1 MNQLRVAA
9 RHFSTSGTKGRNVV
23 LVDGCRIPFT
33 LAGTTYS
40 KYMAVDLARFALK
53 GIVNKT
59 AIDPKLVDYLF
70 MGSVIQVLDSRH
82 SC

>member
-1 MNQLRVAA
+1 MKFALGTVRKLSSAA
-9 RHFSTSGTKGRNVV
+9 APKGRNVV

-33 LAGTTYS
+33 MANTVYS

-59 AIDPKLVDYLF
+59 AIDTKMVGFEY
-70 MGSVIQVLDSRH
+70 
-82 SC
+82 